1 MIKKELMY
9 ILKSEIRLYIILSL
23 NEYPKSPKELSS
35 KQFYIS
41 HISNNLKDLIEK
53 EYVICITPDLRKNKK
68 IDIEI
73 IRNSIFIVID
83 AGEVVGKYKR
93 LFERIQNNKII
104 IFHGNIKAF
113 FSINIY
119 IN

>member
-9 ILKSEIRLYIILSL
+9 ILKSEIRLHIILSL

-68 IDIEI
+68 FALTEKSENLIKDLKELIE
-73 IRNSIFIVID
+73 
-83 AGEVVGKYKR
+83 
-93 LFERIQNNKII
+93 
-104 IFHGNIKAF
+104 
-113 FSINIY
+113 
-119 IN
+119 

>member
-23 NEYPKSPKELSS
+23 NEYPMSPKELSS

-53 EYVICITPDLRKNKK
+53 EYVICITSDLRKNKK
-68 IDIEI
+68 FALTEKSENLIKDLKELIE
-73 IRNSIFIVID
+73 
-83 AGEVVGKYKR
+83 
-93 LFERIQNNKII
+93 
-104 IFHGNIKAF
+104 
-113 FSINIY
+113 
-119 IN
+119 

>member
-41 HISNNLKDLIEK
+41 HISNNLKDLVEK

-68 IDIEI
+68 FALTEKSENLIKDLKELIE
-73 IRNSIFIVID
+73 
-83 AGEVVGKYKR
+83 
-93 LFERIQNNKII
+93 
-104 IFHGNIKAF
+104 
-113 FSINIY
+113 
-119 IN
+119 

>member
-68 IDIEI
+68 FALTEKSENLIKDLKELIE
-73 IRNSIFIVID
+73 
-83 AGEVVGKYKR
+83 
-93 LFERIQNNKII
+93 
-104 IFHGNIKAF
+104 
-113 FSINIY
+113 
-119 IN
+119 

>member
-1 MIKKELMY
+1 MY

-68 IDIEI
+68 FALTEKSENLIKDLKELIE
-73 IRNSIFIVID
+73 
-83 AGEVVGKYKR
+83 
-93 LFERIQNNKII
+93 
-104 IFHGNIKAF
+104 
-113 FSINIY
+113 
-119 IN
+119 